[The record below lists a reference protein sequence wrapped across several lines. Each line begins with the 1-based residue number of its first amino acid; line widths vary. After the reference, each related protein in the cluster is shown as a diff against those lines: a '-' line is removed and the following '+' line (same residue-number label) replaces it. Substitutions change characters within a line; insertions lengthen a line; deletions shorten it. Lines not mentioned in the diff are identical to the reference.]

1 MKKNY
6 DIVEKVIHYMEENLD
21 EELTLD
27 TISKHVGYSKF
38 HLNRIFT
45 EVTGYTMH
53 KFIQSRRLYLAA
65 RKLTTT
71 TTPIAQI
78 ALEAG
83 YHSQQAFTLAFRQI
97 YQYPPQTY
105 RKLAS
110 TVLSVPSFNQ
120 SHAKQSSKISYAWEV
135 LAA

>member
-6 DIVEKVIHYMEENLD
+6 DIVQKVIQYMEENLD

-27 TISKHVGYSKF
+27 TISKQIGYSKF

-45 EVTGYTMH
+45 EETGYTMH
-53 KFIQSRRLYLAA
+53 KFIQSRRLTLAA
-65 RKLTTT
+65 GKLTTT

-105 RKLAS
+105 RKLAPTIL
-110 TVLSVPSFNQ
+110 TVPPISNVSF
-120 SHAKQSSKISYAWEV
+120 AWEV
-135 LAA
+135 MAA

>member
-6 DIVEKVIHYMEENLD
+6 DIVQKVIHYIETNLD

-45 EVTGYTMH
+45 EETGYTMH
-53 KFIQSRRLYLAA
+53 KFVQSRRLTLAA
-65 RKLTTT
+65 GKLATT

-97 YQYPPQTY
+97 YHYPPQAY
-105 RKLAS
+105 RKLAP
-110 TVLSVPSFNQ
+110 TVLSVPPLTLSHSKKSTKVSFV
-120 SHAKQSSKISYAWEV
+120 WEV
-135 LAA
+135 MAA